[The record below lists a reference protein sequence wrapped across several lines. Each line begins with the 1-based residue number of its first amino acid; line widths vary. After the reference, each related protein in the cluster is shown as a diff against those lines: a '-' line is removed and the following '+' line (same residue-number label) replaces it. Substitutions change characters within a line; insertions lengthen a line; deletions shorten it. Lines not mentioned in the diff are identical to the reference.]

1 MHAILLDGRV
11 SGRRPKHPCSLQ
23 QNKCRGSD
31 SDLLCYDRGINVM
44 EYREISRRGF
54 VAGALGLVGGACSF
68 SSDEDG
74 FEPIF
79 NGNDLSGWD
88 GDPLLW
94 LVENGELVGRSPGI
108 GYNDFLATDQTYGD
122 FILRFDVRLVDDV
135 GNSGVQF
142 RSERMK
148 GSMEMIGYQAD
159 IGPSWWGDLYDES
172 RRKITLVECDH
183 DLAERIIKKDDW
195 NSYEVHAEGEKIKL
209 SINGTT
215 TADYVEE
222 DADIARSGRIA
233 VQVHSGPALE
243 VRFRN
248 LRLRAL

>member
-1 MHAILLDGRV
+1 MTAPD
-11 SGRRPKHPCSLQ
+11 
-23 QNKCRGSD
+23 
-31 SDLLCYDRGINVM
+31 
-44 EYREISRRGF
+44 ISRRRF
-54 VAGALGLVGGACSF
+54 VAGSLGVLGAACGS
-68 SSDEDG
+68 SSDEG
-74 FEPIF
+74 EFEPIF
-79 NGNDLSGWD
+79 NGQDLTGWE

-94 LVENGELVGRSPGI
+94 LVEDGELVGRSPGI
-108 GYNDFLATDQTYGD
+108 GYNDFLATEKSYGD
-122 FILRFDVRLVDDV
+122 FVLRFDVRLVDDV

-159 IGPSWWGDLYDES
+159 IGPTWWGDLYDES
-172 RRKITLVECDH
+172 RRKITLVECPH
-183 DLAERIIKKDDW
+183 ELADEVVKKDDW
-195 NSYEVHAEGEKIKL
+195 NAYEVHAEGANVRL

-215 TADYVEE
+215 TAEYTEE